1 MHKHHHHHGAI
12 DAPLSVKERAKISV
26 QLGSTMLAVGLL
38 ALGWWQRTYTPELAD
53 VAQLIIAI
61 AALIVAAPIL
71 WEAFWGLFTQDS
83 HAHAAQLV
91 ALACL
96 AAMVTREFEVAA
108 FIAVI
113 MNLGHFLEER
123 SILGAQAAID
133 GLRQLHS
140 GKAVVLVDGVETE
153 IEAEAIREGDT
164 LLVRPGD
171 LIAADGDILE
181 GASAVDQ
188 SSITG
193 ESVPEDLG
201 AGDRVFAGTVNMTG
215 VIKVGVTEIGSHTT
229 LGRVV
234 ELLQEAEQSKPPVL
248 KLIDRY
254 AGYYVPFLVTIAAVV
269 LFINTRPPDTLSGD
283 DVAFNAGAISR
294 AVSILVVG
302 CPGAFIL
309 AGPTAMIAALAA
321 ASRLGI
327 LIKNTQ
333 FMESLA
339 DADTVVL
346 DKTGTVTL
354 GHLELVG
361 VVPQGGAEAKDVLDQ
376 AVACA
381 AGSRHPVSRAIVE
394 AVYGGPVPFDLDA
407 ANRIDEVAGK
417 GIRRGHNGDT
427 WLLGRREW
435 LLEQG
440 LNVPENPAHAG
451 PIVWLGR
458 QSAGSSGGAAAACF
472 LFADV
477 ARPEAKEA
485 LSELRGLGFGR
496 SVLLTGDR
504 REVAEHIGQSLQ
516 MDEIIAEVLP
526 EQKLDAIRAEREAG
540 RTVMM
545 VGDGVNDALALSSG
559 DVGVALGAVASDVAL
574 QSADVA
580 LMKNDLRRLPTTVR
594 LARRTRRVI
603 NQNVLIAAM
612 AGVVGIWLA
621 AIGVVNVWLAAPL
634 HVVGEIAV
642 IFNSGRLLGFGRDK
656 DL

>member
-1 MHKHHHHHGAI
+1 MHKHHHHGAI
-12 DAPLSVKERAKISV
+12 DAPLSIKERATISV

-91 ALACL
+91 ALACI
-96 AAMVTREFEVAA
+96 AAMVTGKFEIAA

-123 SILGAQAAID
+123 SILGAQAAIE
-133 GLRQLHS
+133 GLQQLHS
-140 GKAVVLVDGVETE
+140 GKATVLVDGVETE
-153 IEAEAIREGDT
+153 IEAESIREGDT

-171 LIAADGDILE
+171 LIAADGQIIE

-193 ESVPEDLG
+193 ESVPEDLT

-215 VIKVGVTEIGSHTT
+215 VITVRVTETGSHTT

-283 DVAFNAGAISR
+283 DVAFNAEAISR
-294 AVSILVVG
+294 AVAILVVG

-361 VVPQGGAEAKDVLDQ
+361 VKPQGGVEAKDVLDQ

-394 AVYGGPVPFDLDA
+394 AVHGGPVPFDLDA
-407 ANRIDEVAGK
+407 ANQIDEVAGK
-417 GIRRGHNGDT
+417 GIRRSHNGDT

-440 LNVPENPAHAG
+440 LSVPEGPAHAG

-458 QSAGSSGGAAAACF
+458 QSAGSSGGEAAACF

-485 LSELRGLGFGR
+485 LSELRSLGFNR

-526 EQKLDAIRAEREAG
+526 EQKLDAIHAEREAG

-580 LMKNDLRRLPTTVR
+580 LMKNDLRRLPTTVQ

-612 AGVVGIWLA
+612 AGVAGIWLA
-621 AIGVVNVWLAAPL
+621 SIGVVSVWLAAPL
-634 HVVGEIAV
+634 HVIGEIAV
-642 IFNSGRLLGFGRDK
+642 ILNSGRLLSFGREK
-656 DL
+656 DQ